1 MPPTAI
7 ELPSKVTG
15 AAVRR
20 RLRASFANPVR
31 QRRRPLDRIMRQTR
45 RSSVG
50 VALRYIRLG
59 QIGLWHDN
67 PSAALGL

>member
-1 MPPTAI
+1 
-7 ELPSKVTG
+7 
-15 AAVRR
+15 
-20 RLRASFANPVR
+20 
-31 QRRRPLDRIMRQTR
+31 MRQTR